1 MAKEI
6 YIAGEWRLGRGAVI
20 QSLFPADQS
29 VNAELSTATLE
40 DVNEAIEKADQ
51 AWRQPSWRNSLPHE
65 RARILYKVADI
76 IEARVDEL
84 AKLQT
89 RDNGKPLTE
98 TRGLVMSAAAT
109 ARYVAAACETLN
121 DELTT
126 QRAPDF
132 MTMSVHEPVGVV
144 AAITPWNS
152 PIASEVQKLAPAL
165 AAGNAVVLKPAE
177 ATSLPV
183 SANELNSNWL
193 YQLADAM
200 HATMLERNGV
210 GIAAPQV
217 YISKRVIIVASRPNP
232 RYPDA
237 PEMNAVVMVNPEIL
251 EFSSETC
258 LGEEGC
264 LSVPDERGQVERAE
278 MVKVKYLTLQGE
290 AVETIFH
297 GFPARIVQHEV
308 DHLNG
313 ILFVERIS

>member
-1 MAKEI
+1 
-6 YIAGEWRLGRGAVI
+6 
-20 QSLFPADQS
+20 
-29 VNAELSTATLE
+29 
-40 DVNEAIEKADQ
+40 
-51 AWRQPSWRNSLPHE
+51 
-65 RARILYKVADI
+65 
-76 IEARVDEL
+76 
-84 AKLQT
+84 
-89 RDNGKPLTE
+89 
-98 TRGLVMSAAAT
+98 
-109 ARYVAAACETLN
+109 
-121 DELTT
+121 
-126 QRAPDF
+126 
-132 MTMSVHEPVGVV
+132 MSVVLPVAKRGEDILKLI
-144 AAITPWNS
+144 AA
-152 PIASEVQKLAPAL
+152 
-165 AAGNAVVLKPAE
+165 
-177 ATSLPV
+177 PV

-237 PEMNAVVMVNPEIL
+237 PEMDAVVMVNPEIL
-251 EFSSETC
+251 EFSNEVC

-290 AVETIFH
+290 TIETIFH